1 MHQINIRLAEFRK
14 YINLTQKEF
23 ADELEVPL
31 STYKQ
36 YEKEGTTIPHHLLEK
51 ASLRFNMSL
60 NWLFSGL
67 GFCNKNE
74 NVIFELFFEMGY
86 KIKISTIDSIFK
98 RLYQLFLIDGYLE
111 KDCDIYEKDL
121 EKICEAINKKENHSI
136 DIMRHYKKGVIPYSY
151 LIDISTQDGV
161 PLEWI
166 LSGNYEARMCS
177 VKEILDIRKTGKFYS
192 FYHDSNEV
200 AYSEIISLLKYV
212 PPVLLDKLKDT
223 FTEMKNLT
231 EKI

>member
-1 MHQINIRLAEFRK
+1 MNQINIRLAEFRK

-23 ADELEVPL
+23 SDELEVPL

-51 ASLRFNMSL
+51 VSLRFNMSL

-74 NVIFELFFEMGY
+74 KVIFELFFEIEN
-86 KIKISTIDSIFK
+86 KIKISTIDSILK

-136 DIMRHYKKGVIPYSY
+136 DIMEHYKKGVIPYTY
-151 LIDISTQDGV
+151 LIYITVETGI
-161 PLEWI
+161 PIEWI
-166 LSGNYEARMCS
+166 LFGNYEGRTCS
-177 VKEILDIRKTGKFYS
+177 AQEILNIKKTGKFYHHNYDPS
-192 FYHDSNEV
+192 E
-200 AYSEIISLLKYV
+200 AGLSEIISLLKYA
-212 PPVLLDKLKDT
+212 PPVLLDKFKNTLL
-223 FTEMKNLT
+223 EMKHIT